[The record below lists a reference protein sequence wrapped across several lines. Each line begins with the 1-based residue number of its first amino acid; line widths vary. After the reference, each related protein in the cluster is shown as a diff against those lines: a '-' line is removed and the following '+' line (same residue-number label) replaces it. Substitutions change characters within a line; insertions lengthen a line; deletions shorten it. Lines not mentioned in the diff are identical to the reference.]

1 MSNVLFTPWI
11 GAKYEAEGFRGLRLL
26 IVCESHYG
34 SKRSERPTATP
45 ELVKA
50 LGQRLKHPDATARL
64 RKHPHF
70 ARIVTAVSG
79 AASASVLMTQ
89 ERADFWERVCYYNFL
104 QEFMPASRVAP
115 PAESWEHGKAPF
127 LKVLAT
133 VRPDVVIAFSKRLG
147 RILKPLCADVPLAT
161 VHHPSTGFAYAR
173 WNAVIAAALDEAGA
187 QRSPSDVG
195 ARDLGESPAYLGWY
209 RASRTASAAHG
220 PQLPPEQLLDVHSR
234 WARQMAAAKRGDEA
248 TNEGFVLNGTM

>member
-1 MSNVLFTPWI
+1 MSNVIFMPWI
-11 GAKYEAEGFRGLRLL
+11 GSRYEAEGFRGMRVL
-26 IVCESHYG
+26 VVAESHYG

-79 AASASVLMTQ
+79 AASASVFTTQ

-104 QEFMPASRVAP
+104 QEFVPAARVAP
-115 PAESWEHGKAPF
+115 PAESWSAGKAAF
-127 LKVLAT
+127 LDVLAT
-133 VRPDVVIAFSKRLG
+133 LRPDIVIAFSKRLG
-147 RILKPLCADVPLAT
+147 PLLKPLCGGVPIAK

-173 WNAVIAAALDEAGA
+173 WNSVIAEALDEADARRCESNVGICA
-187 QRSPSDVG
+187 LTQSPI
-195 ARDLGESPAYLGWY
+195 Y
-209 RASRTASAAHG
+209 RAWYAASANASPAHG
-220 PQLPPEQLLDVHSR
+220 PHLPPEQLADVHSR
-234 WARQMAAAKRGDEA
+234 WACEMVAAREGA
-248 TNEGFVLNGTM
+248 TPSVETTRL